1 MSRPIEPNRAD
12 AIAKA
17 AQQRLVNR
25 VVKHAGKAVAA
36 LHDNQPG
43 FPSGG
48 DGPRG
53 SGHSDPTAALALSD
67 DQARNVLE
75 EVTHLFRELDRVT
88 DRLAVVVPSWANAN
102 EKWQESLRTEAASKL
117 NDDHNWCQAHQRA
130 GLLEP
135 ARTKGS
141 RLCRWCDDHA
151 RELKADPPVW
161 MIEKRHNG
169 RAITTIDM
177 AKAKREA
184 KAKRKGKKRG

>member
-1 MSRPIEPNRAD
+1 MTRPITPKHAEAV
-12 AIAKA
+12 AKA
-17 AQQRLVNR
+17 AKMRITNR
-25 VVKHAGKAVAA
+25 IAPHSAKALAC

-102 EKWQESLRTEAASKL
+102 EKWQEALRTEAASKL
-117 NDDHNWCQAHQRA
+117 NDDHNWCQAHQAA
-130 GLLEP
+130 GLLEH
-135 ARTKGS
+135 ARSPGA
-141 RLCRWCDDHA
+141 RLCRRCEADKA
-151 RELKADPPVW
+151 EIGADPPVW
-161 MIEKRHNG
+161 IIEKRHNG
-169 RAITTIDM
+169 RYITTIDM
-177 AKAKREA
+177 ARAKREA
-184 KAKRKGKKRG
+184 KAARKRRKR

>member
-117 NDDHNWCQAHQRA
+117 NDDHNWCQAHQAA
-130 GLLEP
+130 GLLEH
-135 ARTKGS
+135 ARSPGA
-141 RLCRWCDDHA
+141 RLCRRCEADKA
-151 RELKADPPVW
+151 EIGADPPVW
-161 MIEKRHNG
+161 IIEKRHNG
-169 RAITTIDM
+169 RYITTIDM
-177 AKAKREA
+177 ARAKREA
-184 KAKRKGKKRG
+184 KAARKRRKR